1 MNKQDKINF
10 KKYTADQGEVLNFK
24 NKLYDDWRLAAVFG
38 REYILLSPFT
48 SYV

>member
-24 NKLYDDWRLAAVFG
+24 NKLYDDWRLFG

-48 SYV
+48 SYI